1 MGSGNDHGRTTDVI
15 DFNKCIISFFLSFRR
30 SQKRVQPLSA
40 HPAYLTPTLLCSGTP
55 FIPALACC
63 CFCRLVALSGTTD
76 TWGTG
81 GKRQRWV
88 RRKANVMLYLPYLG
102 TMPVYG
108 TRCALMWTHPFLST
122 RATIPPCHFFRN
134 LTSLPPPQ
142 ALRFLHRG

>member
-1 MGSGNDHGRTTDVI
+1 MGSGNDNGRTTDVI
-15 DFNKCIISFFLSFRR
+15 DFNKCIISFFLLFRR

-40 HPAYLTPTLLCSGTP
+40 HPACLTPTLLCSGTP

-88 RRKANVMLYLPYLG
+88 RRKANVMLYLFPGHDARLRYSMC
-102 TMPVYG
+102 TNVNS
-108 TRCALMWTHPFLST
+108 PFLST

-134 LTSLPPPQ
+134 LPSLPPPQ

>member
-1 MGSGNDHGRTTDVI
+1 MGSGNDNGRTTDVI
-15 DFNKCIISFFLSFRR
+15 DFNKCIISFFLLFRR

-88 RRKANVMLYLPYLG
+88 RRKANVMLYLFPGHDARLRYSMSTNVNSPFFKYPRHNT
-102 TMPVYG
+102 TMS
-108 TRCALMWTHPFLST
+108 FLSQPYKST
-122 RATIPPCHFFRN
+122 SSSGASFF
-134 LTSLPPPQ
+134 T
-142 ALRFLHRG
+142 